1 MSSEK
6 EYMEWVFSLVP
17 EKRPNLEDPIL
28 IEGLPGIGNVGKIA
42 VDFLV
47 EKLKAKKLY
56 NIFSYYLPHSVFIN
70 EDNLVE
76 LPKMEIYYKKS
87 KNGRDLLILS
97 GDTQP
102 VDEPSCYAFCRRVL
116 SVASEFGCKKVI
128 TLGGIGLKELPEN
141 PQLYLTGTS
150 KEIVKQF
157 ATKDVKTELYGVVGP
172 IVGVSG
178 VLVALARL
186 KGQHGVALLGETLAH
201 PMFVGVKTSKEMLAY
216 LSKQL
221 HFKINL
227 KDLDKEIENFEN
239 ELKAVDELEEIQQ
252 EARGRV
258 DSNYIG

>member
-1 MSSEK
+1 
-6 EYMEWVFSLVP
+6 MEWVFSQVP
-17 EKRPNLEDPIL
+17 DKRPNLENPLL

-42 VDFLV
+42 VDFLI

-56 NIFSYYLPHSVFIN
+56 NIFSYYMPHSVFIN
-70 EDNLVE
+70 DDNLVE

-87 KNGRDLLILS
+87 KNGRDVLILA

-102 VDEPSCYAFCRRVL
+102 VDEPSCYSFCRRTL
-116 SVASEFGCKKVI
+116 SVASEYGCKEVM
-128 TLGGIGLKELPEN
+128 TLGGVGLKELPET

-150 KEIVKQF
+150 KEIVKKYT
-157 ATKDVKTELYGVVGP
+157 TKEMNTQLYGTVGP

-186 KGQHGVALLGETLAH
+186 KGQHGVAVLGETLAH
-201 PMFVGVKTSKEMLAY
+201 PMFVGVKTSKAMLAY
-216 LSKQL
+216 LSQQL
-221 HFKINL
+221 HTRINL
-227 KDLDKEIENFEN
+227 KDLDNEIESFEK

-252 EARGRV
+252 EAHGRV